1 MEQSGIPVVK
11 TALKTPLAILPR
23 PFEEDPTAI
32 ICALEKLTEGE
43 YTITLPITLS
53 LHQWFYL
60 AIAAQKQKSTMAGV
74 ASWILEAGDDVIN
87 MGSGMS

>member
-1 MEQSGIPVVK
+1 MEQSGIPAVK
-11 TALKTPLAILPR
+11 TAPKPLVILPR
-23 PFEEDPTAI
+23 PFEEDPTATI
-32 ICALEKLTEGE
+32 LALEKLTEGE

-74 ASWILEAGDDVIN
+74 ASWILEAGDDVID
-87 MGSGMS
+87 MGHDGMA